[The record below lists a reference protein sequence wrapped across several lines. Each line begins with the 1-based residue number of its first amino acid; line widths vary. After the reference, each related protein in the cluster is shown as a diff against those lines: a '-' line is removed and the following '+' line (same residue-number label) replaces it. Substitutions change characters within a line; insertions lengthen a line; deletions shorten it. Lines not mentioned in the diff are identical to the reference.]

1 MSWARSKPRALH
13 WFALS
18 LLVISVCINYADRG
32 NLGVAAKSISVDLH
46 LAPEQLG
53 YLLAAF
59 SMTYA
64 FGQLIS
70 GKIIDHLNVNW
81 AYALGFLLWSAAT
94 GLTGAVQ
101 TFGAVLIL
109 RLVLGF
115 SESIAYPA
123 YSKMIVISF
132 PEQLRGTT
140 NSLIDAGSKLGPA
153 LGVLLG
159 VKMIEW
165 YSWRGMFLIIG
176 AASLLWLVPWCFVA
190 AKLPSAPPV
199 TAVDEPA
206 HIPSFR
212 QIASRRVFWGTAIGL
227 FGGNYTWFI
236 FLNWLPYYF
245 ETQRHYTRDRLALFG
260 SLPFWT
266 LAVSSLLFGCLADFL
281 IRKGWDPGRVRQ
293 SFVCVGLLGCCCL
306 MFPAIVVSE
315 PVLANVL
322 LLLASISMGAWSSNN
337 WAMTQLLSG
346 PRAAGK
352 WTGAQNGFG
361 NLSGV
366 LGQIVSGYALQ
377 ITHSF
382 VAAFAIACGIL
393 LIGVFGY
400 SVMVGRPREICWF
413 PAGAEAGVPPGPSTV
428 GV

>member
-1 MSWARSKPRALH
+1 MLH

-32 NLGVAAKSISVDLH
+32 NLGVAAKSISADLH

-59 SMTYA
+59 SLTYA
-64 FGQLIS
+64 FGQIVS
-70 GKIIDHLNVNW
+70 GKIIDHSNVNW
-81 AYALGFLLWSAAT
+81 IYAAGFLLWSAAT
-94 GLTGAVQ
+94 GLTGAVR
-101 TFGAVLIL
+101 TFWAVLIL
-109 RLVLGF
+109 RLVLGV

-123 YSKMIVISF
+123 YSKMIVIGF

-140 NSLIDAGSKLGPA
+140 NALIDAGSKVGPA

-165 YSWRGMFLIIG
+165 FNWRGMFLIIG
-176 AASLLWLVPWCFVA
+176 GASLLWLIPWCVVA
-190 AKLPSAPPV
+190 PKLPSRPPV
-199 TAVDEPA
+199 RPDEPA
-206 HIPSFR
+206 DMPSFR
-212 QIASRRVFWGTAIGL
+212 RIVSTRVFWGTAIGL

-245 ETQRHYTRDRLALFG
+245 ETQRHYTRDRLALLG

-266 LAVSSLLFGCLADFL
+266 IAASSLLFGCLADFL
-281 IRKGWDPGRVRQ
+281 IRKGWDAGRVRQ
-293 SFVCVGLLGCCCL
+293 TFVCAGLLGCCCL
-306 MFPAIVVSE
+306 MFPAIVVSG
-315 PVLANVL
+315 PLLANAL
-322 LLLASISMGAWSSNN
+322 LLLASISMGIWSSNH
-337 WAMTQLLSG
+337 WALTQLLSG
-346 PRAAGK
+346 PHAAGK

-382 VAAFAIACGIL
+382 VVAFAIACGVL
-393 LIGVFGY
+393 LIGIFGY

-413 PAGAEAGVPPGPSTV
+413 PVAARPGLPGPSAV
-428 GV
+428 KV

>member
-1 MSWARSKPRALH
+1 MTPATSKPRALH

-64 FGQLIS
+64 FGQLVS
-70 GKIIDHLNVNW
+70 GKIIDHSNVNW
-81 AYALGFLLWSAAT
+81 VYAAGFLLWSAAT
-94 GLTGAVQ
+94 GLTGAVH
-101 TFGAVLIL
+101 TFWAILTL
-109 RLVLGF
+109 RLLLGI

-140 NSLIDAGSKLGPA
+140 NSLIDAGSKIGPA

-165 YSWRGMFLIIG
+165 FSWRGMFLVIG
-176 AASLLWLVPWCFVA
+176 GASLLWLVPWCFVA
-190 AKLPSAPPV
+190 AKLPSTPPLRPLESV
-199 TAVDEPA
+199 

-212 QIASRRVFWGTAIGL
+212 QIASRRAFWGTAIGL

-245 ETQRHYTRDRLALFG
+245 ETQRHYTRDRLALLG

-266 LAVSSLLFGCLADFL
+266 LAVSALLFGCLADFL
-281 IRKGWDPGRVRQ
+281 IHRGYDAGRVRQ
-293 SFVCVGLLGCCCL
+293 SFVCGGLLGCCCL

-315 PVLANVL
+315 PLLANVL

-337 WAMTQLLSG
+337 WALTQLLSG
-346 PRAAGK
+346 PQAAGK

-361 NLSGV
+361 NISGV

-393 LIGVFGY
+393 LIGIFGY
-400 SVMVGRPREICWF
+400 WFMVGRPREIPWF
-413 PAGAEAGVPPGPSTV
+413 SVAAEAGLPPDSSTV
-428 GV
+428 KV